1 MALSKDLVNQ
11 FVKLTSQQ
19 ERPKEV
25 TVNGTYKKINN
36 EEFVQIDGSD
46 IWTPVNSTVTAEDN
60 DRVQVLIKNHQATI
74 TGNITSP
81 SARSKDVTT
90 IKDEVDE
97 FGNTIKQMDNSI
109 IQQANSIIQIENNIK
124 QVNNTILQH
133 DNVINQQ
140 GNKIQ
145 QFDNTIIEQGNLIES
160 INNVVTE
167 HGNEIT
173 SINNTVTSQG
183 NTITQF
189 DNTIK
194 QQGNLITQQGNIIT
208 QQGNKIN
215 MFDSNIEILNSAFK
229 IEDGV
234 LTGLSEIIVN
244 ELETNTL
251 NAKYANVD
259 FSNINQAA
267 VTKIF
272 SESGIIRDLIVSEGK
287 ITGELV
293 GVTIKGDLIEGNSIK
308 ADKLVVLGED
318 GIYYKLNVN
327 SLGEAVASSDPKYQ
341 NGLDGS
347 NIIAKSIV
355 AEKIAVDDLVA
366 FDATIGGFN
375 ITNSAIYSGVK
386 ESINNTT
393 RGIYMDKEGQFV
405 VGDSNNF
412 IKYFKDTDNIY
423 KLKIAAGVIEMGGS
437 GQTLEDEINGIKDA
451 TNKAV
456 KNIEVLYAL
465 SNSETIAPTIGWNV
479 IAPEW
484 TEGKYMW
491 QKTIVTYNDDTTNE
505 SDPTCIQGAAGKDG
519 ANGQQ
524 GPKGDKGA
532 TGAQGPKGDQGA
544 QGDKGDKGDPGEQ
557 GPKGDKGD
565 KGDPGQDGAQGLQG
579 LQGPKGDQGIPGP
592 KGDPGADGKDGAQ
605 GPKGDKGDPGTNGT
619 NGKTSY
625 FHIKYSAK
633 ANPTTSADMSETPN
647 TYIGTY
653 VDFIEADST
662 DPTKYTWSQFKG
674 SQGVKGDQGI
684 PGTNGTNGKT
694 SYLHIAYAN
703 SADGQNGFSVS
714 DATNKLYI
722 GQYTDFT
729 QTDSTDPTKYS
740 WTKIKGDKGATGPKG
755 NTGAAGKGI
764 KSITNHYLAT
774 TASSG
779 VTTSTSGWTDAIQSM
794 TSSKRYLWNY
804 ETITYTDNTTTN
816 TSPVIIGVYG
826 NTGNTGAT
834 GKGIKSIVEHYQVST
849 SNSTAPTSWVTTVPT
864 LTSTNKY
871 LWNYETITYTDN
883 STSDTTKRVI
893 GVYGDKGAT
902 GAKGDKGDKGDQ
914 GVKGDTGNGI
924 KSTAITYQASTSG
937 TAIPTGTWATT
948 IPTVAAGSFLW
959 TRTIVTYT
967 NNTTSTAYSV
977 GKMGNT
983 GATGKGVKSAATTYQ
998 AAASGT
1004 TIPTGTWTT
1013 SVPKTSAALPFMWSR
1028 TITTYT
1034 DNTTSTA
1041 YAVGSTPD
1049 SIAIGG
1055 RNLILKSRTL
1065 EKSNDLWDIDS
1076 KWVIDDSG
1084 DGEFTE
1090 MKYSATGLTNN
1101 VWYRAIPHRYLK
1113 REEIDMLDSY
1123 VIISFELKVDDITK
1137 IDNGTLCALQMY
1149 NSSKER
1155 IGWYEKANIIS
1166 GNLFNKKLSDL
1177 TNGIWEKIYVRFIKN
1192 HFLKISDGKS
1202 DVADIDYAQISF
1214 QLPRNGSIHIR
1225 KPKMEIGTK
1234 PTDWSPAPEDAE
1246 LELDKKA
1253 STETLE
1259 NERNKLQEALN
1270 AANLRID
1277 SINAIIQSLT
1287 SSGANESVLTQTPEG
1302 WKFNMT
1308 TFNNAINANKEA
1320 ITKETNDRQA
1330 GDNDNATLIN
1340 KVNSHVTQIENGQ
1353 EVSYVNIGTD
1363 ADNNPC
1369 VLLGKNGGTDNQFRV
1384 SISNKEIQFLKD
1396 AGNGNYTKIAYID
1409 GSTFYGDNIT
1419 AVKRL
1424 QVGIAPNNYYWE
1436 VRSNGNLGLNYKTN

>member
-11 FVKLTSQQ
+11 FVKLTTQQ

-90 IKDEVDE
+90 IKDTVDE
-97 FGNTIKQMDNSI
+97 YGNTIKQMDNNI
-109 IQQANSIIQIENNIK
+109 TQQANSIIQIDNNIK

-133 DNVINQQ
+133 ENIINQQ

-145 QFDNTIIEQGNLIES
+145 QFDNTIIQQGDLIES
-160 INNVVTE
+160 INNVVTS
-167 HGNEIT
+167 HSNELT
-173 SINNTVTSQG
+173 LINNTITSQG

-194 QQGNLITQQGNIIT
+194 QQGNLIDQQGNIIKEY
-208 QQGNKIN
+208 GNKITA
-215 MFDSNIEILNSAFK
+215 FDSDIQILNSAFK
-229 IEDGV
+229 IDNGV

-259 FSNINQAA
+259 FTNINQAA

-272 SESGIIRDLIVSEGK
+272 SDSGIIKDLIVSQGK

-327 SLGEAVASSDPKYQ
+327 SLGETTASSDPKYQ

-347 NIIAKSIV
+347 NIIAESIT

-375 ITNSAIYSGVK
+375 ITNNSIYSGVK
-386 ESINNTT
+386 SSVNNTT
-393 RGIYMDKEGQFV
+393 RGIYLDKEGQFA

-412 IKYFKDTDNIY
+412 IKYFKDTDNVY

-437 GQTLEDEINGIKDA
+437 GQTLEKEIEDIKEA

-465 SNSETIAPTIGWNV
+465 SNSETTAPTTGWNTV
-479 IAPEW
+479 APTW
-484 TEGKYMW
+484 TAGKYMW
-491 QKTIVTYNDDTTNE
+491 QKTVVTYNDNTTDE

-519 ANGQQ
+519 TDGQQ
-524 GPKGDKGA
+524 GPKGDKG
-532 TGAQGPKGDQGA
+532 
-544 QGDKGDKGDPGEQ
+544 DPGADGQDGAQ

-565 KGDPGQDGAQGLQG
+565 QGIQGPKGDKGDPGKDGAPGLQG
-579 LQGPKGDQGIPGP
+579 LQGEKGEQGIPGP
-592 KGDPGADGKDGAQ
+592 KGDPGADGKDGAAGAQ
-605 GPKGDKGDPGTNGT
+605 GPKGDKGDPGAAGKDGAKGDKGDPGQNGT

-625 FHIKYSAK
+625 FHIKYSSV
-633 ANPTTSADMSETPN
+633 ANPTTASQMSETPN

-653 VDFIEADST
+653 VDFTQADST

-674 SQGVKGDQGI
+674 SQGAKGDQGI

-694 SYLHIAYAN
+694 SYLHIAYATN
-703 SADGQNGFSVS
+703 ATGTAGFSVS
-714 DATNKLYI
+714 DSAGKTYI

-729 QTDSTDPTKYS
+729 QADSTDPTKYS
-740 WTKIKGDKGATGPKG
+740 WTLIKGDKGATGAAGVGIKSIANKYAVSSSNTTAPTTWQDTVPTMTTTNKYLWNYEIITKTDNTTSETAKRVIGVYGNTG

-764 KSITNHYLAT
+764 KSITEHYLA
-774 TASSG
+774 SSANTG
-779 VTTSTSGWTDAIQSM
+779 VTTSTTGWTTTVQ
-794 TSSKRYLWNY
+794 
-804 ETITYTDNTTTN
+804 TTT
-816 TSPVIIGVYG
+816 T
-826 NTGNTGAT
+826 
-834 GKGIKSIVEHYQVST
+834 
-849 SNSTAPTSWVTTVPT
+849 
-864 LTSTNKY
+864 TNKY

-883 STSDTTKRVI
+883 STYNSTPVI
-893 GVYGDKGAT
+893 IGTHGAT

-924 KSTAITYQASTSG
+924 KSTAITYQGSASG

-959 TRTIVTYT
+959 TRTVITYT
-967 NNTTSTAYSV
+967 NNTTATSYSV

-983 GATGKGVKSAATTYQ
+983 GATGKGIKSAATTYQ
-998 AAASGT
+998 AGANGT

-1013 SVPKTSAALPFMWSR
+1013 SVPKTSAALPYMWSR

-1034 DNTTSTA
+1034 DNSTSTA

-1055 RNLILKSRTL
+1055 RNYVINSDFKQLNDVLFPNNWTKWGTPTELEIVEIDNKNWLHVTTKAKTSFQGLWQHIYALEPNTQVTL
-1065 EKSNDLWDIDS
+1065 SFTMYANKNITINGSGYHNNKEDGTIENQNFISNIQLTTSPKRFSMTFYTSVNHSYLNLMI
-1076 KWVIDDSG
+1076 G
-1084 DGEFTE
+1084 LG
-1090 MKYSATGLTNN
+1090 SAT
-1101 VWYRAIPHRYLK
+1101 A
-1113 REEIDMLDSY
+1113 LDS
-1123 VIISFELKVDDITK
+1123 FEFWITDIK
-1137 IDNGTLCALQMY
+1137 IEL
-1149 NSSKER
+1149 
-1155 IGWYEKANIIS
+1155 
-1166 GNLFNKKLSDL
+1166 GN
-1177 TNGIWEKIYVRFIKN
+1177 KN
-1192 HFLKISDGKS
+1192 
-1202 DVADIDYAQISF
+1202 
-1214 QLPRNGSIHIR
+1214 
-1225 KPKMEIGTK
+1225 
-1234 PTDWSPAPEDAE
+1234 TDWSPAPEDTQN
-1246 LELDKKA
+1246 ELDKKA
-1253 STETLE
+1253 SAEALE
-1259 NERNKLQEALN
+1259 NERNKLQQLITT
-1270 AANLRID
+1270 ANTKID
-1277 SINAIIQSLT
+1277 SLNAIITSLAQSGVNQ
-1287 SSGANESVLTQTPEG
+1287 SIMTQTPTG
-1302 WKFNMT
+1302 WVFNMAT
-1308 TFNNAINANKEA
+1308 INNAINANQQA
-1320 ITKETNDRQA
+1320 ITKETNDRKS
-1330 GDNDNATLIN
+1330 GDTDNANLID

-1353 EVSYVNIGTD
+1353 EISYVNIGTD

>member
-1 MALSKDLVNQ
+1 MALSKDIVNQ
-11 FVKLTSQQ
+11 FVKLTTPEQQ
-19 ERPKEV
+19 PIET
-25 TVNGTYKKINN
+25 TVNGTYKKVGNI
-36 EEFVQIDGSD
+36 EYVQIDGSD
-46 IWTPVNSTVTAEDN
+46 ILTPVESVVTADN
-60 DRVQVLIKNHQATI
+60 DDRVQVLIKNHKATI

-81 SARSKDVTT
+81 SARHKDVST

-97 FGNTIKQMDNSI
+97 FGNTIKQMDNTI
-109 IQQANSIIQIENNIK
+109 TQQNNSIIQIDNNLK

-133 DNVINQQ
+133 DNTINQQ
-140 GNKIQ
+140 GNAILQ
-145 QFDNTIIEQGNLIES
+145 LDNAIEQQGNDITQ
-160 INNVVTE
+160 INNVIKQQ
-167 HGNEIT
+167 GDDIT
-173 SINNTVTSQG
+173 SINNTVVTQG
-183 NTITQF
+183 NIINQF
-189 DNTIK
+189 DNRIT
-194 QQGNLITQQGNIIT
+194 QQDNTITQQGNIIT

-215 MFDSNIEILNSAFK
+215 MFDSDIQILNSAFK
-229 IEDGV
+229 IKDGV
-234 LTGLSEIIVN
+234 LTGLSEIIVE

-251 NAKYANVD
+251 NAKYANID
-259 FSNINQAA
+259 FTNINYAA
-267 VTKIF
+267 IEKVF
-272 SESGIIRDLIVSEGK
+272 SESGIIKDLIVSEGK

-327 SLGEAVASSDPKYQ
+327 SLGETTASSDPKYQ

-347 NIIAKSIV
+347 NIIAESIT

-375 ITNSAIYSGVK
+375 ITNSSIYSGVK
-386 ESINNTT
+386 SSVNNTT
-393 RGIYMDKEGQFV
+393 RGIYLDKEGQFA

-412 IKYFKDTDNIY
+412 IKYFKDTDNLY

-437 GQTLEDEINGIKDA
+437 GQTLEDEINEIKDA

-465 SNSETIAPTIGWNV
+465 SNSETIAPTTGWNI

-484 TEGKYMW
+484 SEGKYMW
-491 QKTIVTYNDDTTNE
+491 QKTIVTYNDNTTNE

-519 ANGQQ
+519 ADGQQ
-524 GPKGDKGA
+524 GPKGDKGDPGA
-532 TGAQGPKGDQGA
+532 DGQDGAQGP
-544 QGDKGDKGDPGEQ
+544 KGDPGEQ
-557 GPKGDKGD
+557 GPKGD

-592 KGDPGADGKDGAQ
+592 KGDPGVDGQDGAQ

-662 DPTKYTWSQFKG
+662 DPTRYTWSQFKG
-674 SQGVKGDQGI
+674 SQGAKGDQGI

-729 QTDSTDPTKYS
+729 QTDSTDPTKYT
-740 WTKIKGDKGATGPKG
+740 WTKIKGDQGATGPKG
-755 NTGAAGKGI
+755 DPGAAGVGI
-764 KSITNHYLAT
+764 KSITNKYAVSNSNSTAPTSWQDTVPTMT
-774 TASSG
+774 T
-779 VTTSTSGWTDAIQSM
+779 TN
-794 TSSKRYLWNY
+794 KYLWNY
-804 ETITYTDNTTTN
+804 EIITKTDNS
-816 TSPVIIGVYG
+816 TSETAKRVIGVYG

-834 GKGIKSIVEHYQVST
+834 GKGIKSIVEHYLASSANSGITTST
-849 SNSTAPTSWVTTVPT
+849 SGWTTT
-864 LTSTNKY
+864 IQTTTTTNKY

-883 STSDTTKRVI
+883 TTYNSTPVI
-893 GVYGDKGAT
+893 IGTHGAT

-983 GATGKGVKSAATTYQ
+983 GATGATGKGVKSAATTYQ

-1034 DNTTSTA
+1034 DNSTSTA

-1055 RNLILKSRTL
+1055 RNLLKLTQNFDQIGGSSVKIENENYNNCTIR
-1065 EKSNDLWDIDS
+1065 DIDKS
-1076 KWVIDDSG
+1076 TATSGFVDGVEYNTINQNIEIQAGKVYCFSFWVKGITLPTSGYSIDCYFYGPSG
-1084 DGEFTE
+1084 YARARVLNSANGVSQTSWEDGVCHLATNKFITTE
-1090 MKYSATGLTNN
+1090 WKRFWVVWEIDPSATDD
-1101 VWYRAIPHRYLK
+1101 AISVGK
-1113 REEIDMLDSY
+1113 RILIRGWFGTHVQIAGCKFEE
-1123 VIISFELKVDDITK
+1123 
-1137 IDNGTLCALQMY
+1137 
-1149 NSSKER
+1149 
-1155 IGWYEKANIIS
+1155 
-1166 GNLFNKKLSDL
+1166 GN
-1177 TNGIWEKIYVRFIKN
+1177 
-1192 HFLKISDGKS
+1192 
-1202 DVADIDYAQISF
+1202 
-1214 QLPRNGSIHIR
+1214 
-1225 KPKMEIGTK
+1225 K
-1234 PTDWSPAPEDAE
+1234 PTDWSPAPEDTQY
-1246 LELDKKA
+1246 ELDQKA
-1253 STETLE
+1253 SSEALE

-1277 SINAIIQSLT
+1277 SINAVIQSLT

-1320 ITKETNDRQA
+1320 ITKETNDRQV
-1330 GDNDNATLIN
+1330 GDNNNANLIN

-1369 VLLGKNGGTDNQFRV
+1369 VLLGKSGGTDNQFRV